1 MISSIVRWPSWRHG
15 ILIMMKKLS
24 SKLLLALIVIGLT
37 ACSSYNV
44 DDVLPD
50 KKVEYKRERQAE
62 RDLEIPPDLTSDRV
76 NDRMAVPD
84 SSGGLSTSYT
94 EYVTDRQL
102 RGVEDGS
109 PRVATGGV
117 LPSVKDIQ
125 VERDGDVRWLLVDAN
140 VDEVWDRVVNFWQ
153 ENGILMLEEDPTVG
167 IMRTSWLENRAEISR
182 DMITDSI
189 RKVFDGLYETGTR
202 DQYRVRLE
210 RTGDDRTE
218 IYMTHFGME
227 EQVVQSSGGGVENTV
242 WVPRP
247 RDPEL
252 EIEMMRRLM
261 VFLGAADERARSQ
274 LAAGRQAKEARS
286 QLVKARDGTTQLRI
300 DESFSRAWRLI
311 GLALDRVG
319 FAVEDRDRTAGIYYV
334 RYNDPSKQDADKSWL
349 SSLAFWSDDKDVDK
363 VNQYQVKVSTSDQQ
377 TVVRVA
383 NDKGQPDDSP
393 TAIRILTLLKEQ
405 IR

>member
-1 MISSIVRWPSWRHG
+1 
-15 ILIMMKKLS
+15 MMNKLS
-24 SKLLLALIVIGLT
+24 FFSPLVLLAMGLSG
-37 ACSSYNV
+37 CSSYNV

-62 RDLEIPPDLTSDRV
+62 KDLEIPPDLTSDRV

-84 SSGGLSTSYT
+84 SSGGVSTSYT
-94 EYVTDRQL
+94 EYVTDRKL
-102 RGVEDGS
+102 RGVEDSS

-117 LPSVKDIQ
+117 LPDIKDIQ

-140 VDEVWDRVVNFWQ
+140 VDEVWDRVVAFWQ

-182 DMITDSI
+182 DIITDTI
-189 RKVFDGLYETGTR
+189 RKAFDGLYETGTR

-210 RTGDDRTE
+210 RTNDNKTE

-227 EQVVQSSGGGVENTV
+227 EQVVQSSGGGVETTV

-261 VFLGAADERARSQ
+261 VYLGAADERARAQ
-274 LAAGRQAKEARS
+274 LAAGRQTKQTRS
-286 QLVKARDGTTQLRI
+286 QLLKARDGTTQLRI

-319 FAVEDRDRTAGIYYV
+319 FAVEDRDRSAGVYYV
-334 RYNDPSKQDADKSWL
+334 RYNDPSKQDADKGWL
-349 SSLAFWSDDKDVDK
+349 SSLAFWSDDKEVDK
-363 VNQYQVKVSTSDQQ
+363 VNQYQVKVGSVDQK
-377 TVVRVA
+377 TVVSVA
-383 NDKGQPDDSP
+383 NDKGQPDNSP
-393 TAIRILTLLKEQ
+393 TAIRILTLLQEQ